1 MSGYE
6 KPVIVS
12 GKELKSGL
20 LTGSRKDIYLY
31 VDITGLK
38 CIDRKTKVGSSAA
51 GPGPPAHAHDD
62 EAELLRCGRLPLPF
76 KVLGTLTSILILR

>member
-38 CIDRKTKVGSSAA
+38 CIDRKTKVC
-51 GPGPPAHAHDD
+51 P
-62 EAELLRCGRLPLPF
+62 CCQ
-76 KVLGTLTSILILR
+76 